1 MAIFDVF
8 KKKEEE
14 QKKQTKP
21 IKTVKP
27 KIEKK
32 PVKKA
37 VVKPAPSVVKQKK
50 VSQAAFLTLKA
61 PQITEKATDLL
72 KDNQYIFKVFPG
84 ANKIEIK
91 KAVEESYGVKV
102 EAVRIINVPKRK
114 RRLGK
119 IQGWQQGYKK
129 AIVKIKNGQKIEVL
143 PR

>member
-14 QKKQTKP
+14 QKKQIKP

-32 PVKKA
+32 PAKKA
-37 VVKPAPSVVKQKK
+37 VVKPAPGVVKQKK